1 MGNGYRQV
9 DNHLVIRCWLPNVQ
23 NGIAHFQCIFR
34 FCSGKAFRRIFKDE
48 MTRCHGTIFLA
59 EFCTRY
65 SQVQNF
71 FLALLEHLFPLCHR
85 SGIIQM
91 DNRMLNTLQ
100 CFKGLCNDVFSCLRQ
115 NLNGD
120 IIRNEILFN
129 QGAAEFIFSFGGCR
143 KTNFDFLKANID

>member
-1 MGNGYRQV
+1 MGNRYRQV

-34 FCSGKAFRRIFKDE
+34 FCSGKALRRIFKSK
-48 MTRCHGTIFLA
+48 MSRCHGTIFLA

-65 SQVQNF
+65 SEVQNF
-71 FLALLEHLFPLCHR
+71 FLTLFEYLFPLCHR
-85 SGIIQM
+85 SGVIQM

-129 QGAAEFIFSFGGCR
+129 QSTAEFIFSFGGCR
-143 KTNFDFLKANID
+143 ETNFNFLKANID